1 MGKSGL
7 TAVFVDKARRPGKY
21 YDQFGLYL
29 KVEDTG
35 RRYWEQR
42 FTVRRRQRTVGI
54 GPYPEITLK
63 AARDVALEHRRIVVA
78 GGDPIEHRRRPKIP
92 TFEKAARSVLELHGP
107 NWSHPRQVGN
117 WIRSMEQYVFPRLGR
132 VPVCDISSRD
142 VMAVLKPIWN
152 ELPDTARRIR
162 QRIGAVMKWAIA
174 EGHRSDNPA
183 GHALVGALP
192 NNRSNPKHYP
202 ALPHNQVSAA
212 LAQIRACPSPLGT
225 KLVFEF
231 LVLTAV
237 RSGEARGAR
246 WSEFDIG
253 SGMWTVPASRMKTR
267 TEHRVPLS
275 RRALAILHVARQN
288 LPAGELVFPSKTG
301 RVIRDAAVS
310 KVLRDLSIP
319 AVPHGFRSSFRDWC
333 GDTAVPREL
342 AEACLA
348 HTVANKVEAAYA
360 RTDLYNRRIQVMED
374 WAQYAVHGP
383 VAPAQ
388 QSPSGA

>member
-1 MGKSGL
+1 MSW
-7 TAVFVDKARRPGKY
+7 
-21 YDQFGLYL
+21 QF
-29 KVEDTG
+29 
-35 RRYWEQR
+35 
-42 FTVRRRQRTVGI
+42 
-54 GPYPEITLK
+54 
-63 AARDVALEHRRIVVA
+63 
-78 GGDPIEHRRRPKIP
+78 
-92 TFEKAARSVLELHGP
+92 
-107 NWSHPRQVGN
+107 
-117 WIRSMEQYVFPRLGR
+117 
-132 VPVCDISSRD
+132 
-142 VMAVLKPIWN
+142 LKPIWN
-152 ELPDTARRIR
+152 EIPDTARRIR

-174 EGHRSDNPA
+174 EGYRSDNPA

-192 NNRSNPKHYP
+192 NNRTNPTHYP
-202 ALPHNQVSAA
+202 ALPHNEVSVA
-212 LAQIRACPSPLGT
+212 LAQVRACPAPPGT

-246 WSEFDIG
+246 WSEFDFA
-253 SGMWTVPASRMKTR
+253 SGMWTVPASRMKAR
-267 TEHRVPLS
+267 SAHRVPLS
-275 RRALAILHVARQN
+275 GRALAILHVARQN
-288 LPAGELVFPSKTG
+288 LPAGDLVFPSKTG

-310 KVLRDLSIP
+310 KVLRDRSIP

-374 WAQYAVHGP
+374 WARYVAHGP

-388 QSPSGA
+388 QSPYGA